1 MTPIPD
7 SSSPRSQTLAA
18 RLLAPWRRPWPW
30 LSLLLLFIC
39 SRSEPPRLWFW
50 FSLLLISLLVGLL
63 QSLARRS

>member
-1 MTPIPD
+1 MTPTPE
-7 SSSPRSQTLAA
+7 SSSPRPQALAP

-63 QSLARRS
+63 QSLARKS